1 MSTTAVQPKENKMGT
16 MPINKLL
23 LNMSLPMMIA
33 MLIQAL
39 YNIIDSMFVA
49 QISENALSA
58 VSLAFPMQNFMIAVG
73 TGRALVSMRCFPRV
87 WAQSV
92 SKLQTKQQMLV
103 CFWYS

>member
-73 TGRALVSMRCFPRV
+73 RALVSMRCFPRA
-87 WAQSV
+87 WGQSV

-103 CFWYS
+103 CFRYS